1 MELIIPGAIESME
14 TEENQINEKLGE
26 DGEVDEGTIAK
37 LFAKFKCKHCDFL
50 GSSQR
55 QLYKHMKMLHP
66 DKKKD
71 RKTKTHVR
79 GRPLYS
85 CKYCDFIGA
94 NQREKINHQRNMDP
108 SAILS
113 LDDGPHIPT

>member
-1 MELIIPGAIESME
+1 MELIIPDAIESLE
-14 TEENQINEKLGE
+14 TEETQINEKLGE
-26 DGEVDEGTIAK
+26 EGKVDEGTTAK
-37 LFAKFKCKHCDFL
+37 PGQIFFCKHCDFL
-50 GSSQR
+50 GGSQR

-71 RKTKTHVR
+71 RKMKTHVR

-94 NQREKINHQRNMDP
+94 NQREKINHQRNTEP
-108 SAILS
+108 WTI
-113 LDDGPHIPT
+113 

>member
-1 MELIIPGAIESME
+1 MEFKIPGAIDSME

-26 DGEVDEGTIAK
+26 DREVYEDTTSK
-37 LFAKFKCKHCDFL
+37 LGQFNCKHCDFL
-50 GSSQR
+50 GGSQR

-71 RKTKTHVR
+71 RKMKSHVR

-94 NQREKINHQRNMDP
+94 NQREKINHQRNMD
-108 SAILS
+108 SWTISTL
-113 LDDGPHIPT
+113 TY